1 MIDNL
6 NELLLKVQKPAR
18 YIGGEWNAIKK
29 EWTDNRVKVLLAFPD
44 VYDVGMSYLGT
55 KILYGLVNSR
65 DDCLCERVYSPWP
78 DFENVLRE
86 NKISLFSLE
95 SRRPIKDFDIIGFS
109 IAYELSYTN
118 ILNVLDLG
126 GIPKKS
132 VERSDGDPLIIAGG
146 PSVYNPEPVA
156 EFIDAFV
163 IGEAEEAMLEVIEA
177 YRGSGIKRQGSK
189 KELLR
194 TLSKI
199 PGVYVPSLYQVE
211 YNEDRT
217 IKKITPQSPD
227 VPSKITKRFVM
238 DLENAYYPTKQIV
251 PHIQIVHDR
260 IALEILRGCRHAC
273 KFCMAGATY
282 RPWRVRSKERI
293 LKLAEEAYKMTGYD
307 EISLLSLS
315 SSDHPHIREIIEGLN
330 DIFKNKAV
338 SISIPS
344 LRIQDVLKDLP
355 VLLSKV
361 SKAGLTFAPESGSEG
376 LRKFINKNID
386 IGKLSEAA
394 SASFRAGWNRVKL
407 YFMIGLPTESEDD
420 ILSIAELVEKISGS
434 KKALDGK
441 PAHVGASINVFIPK
455 PHTYF
460 ERRGLESFETLQAR
474 KNILKVRVRSRMIE
488 LDFNSFERSYIEAV
502 FSRGDRRL
510 SEVIYHAWKSGARF
524 DSWKDHFR
532 YDIWLDSFEKCG
544 IDHHFYANR
553 ERREDEILPW
563 SLISLI

>member
-1 MIDNL
+1 MIPDL

-18 YIGGEWNAIKK
+18 YIGGEWNAVKK
-29 EWTDNRVKVLLAFPD
+29 EWTADKVKILLAFPD
-44 VYDVGMSYLGT
+44 VYDVGSSYLGT
-55 KILYGLVNSR
+55 KILYGLLNSR

-95 SRRPIKDFDIIGFS
+95 SRKPIKDFDIIGFS

-118 ILNVLDLG
+118 ILNILDLG
-126 GIPKKS
+126 GIPKRS
-132 VERSDGDPLIIAGG
+132 IERSDSDPLIIAGG

-163 IGEAEEAMLEVIEA
+163 IGEAEEAALEVIEA
-177 YRGSGIKRQGSK
+177 YKGRGSK

-194 TLSKI
+194 ALSRI
-199 PGVYVPSLYQVE
+199 PGVYVPSLYRVE
-211 YNEDRT
+211 YNGDWT
-217 IKKITPQSPD
+217 IKKIIPQSPD
-227 VPSKITKRFVM
+227 VPSKITKRFVS
-238 DLENAYYPTKQIV
+238 DLENAYYPTNQIV

-293 LKLAEEAYKMTGYD
+293 LKLAEEAYRMTGYD

-315 SSDHPHIREIIEGLN
+315 SSDHPEIRQIIEGLN

-344 LRIQDVLKDLP
+344 LRIQDVLSDLP

-361 SKAGLTFAPESGSEG
+361 SKAGLTFAPESGSED

-386 IGKLSEAA
+386 IEKLSEAA
-394 SASFRAGWNRVKL
+394 SASFKSGWNRVKL
-407 YFMIGLPTESEDD
+407 YFMIGLPSESEDD
-420 ILSIAELVEKISGS
+420 IQSIAELVQKISDS
-434 KKALDGK
+434 KRALDGK
-441 PAHVGASINVFIPK
+441 PAHVRASINVFIPK

-460 ERRGLESFETLQAR
+460 ERRGLENFETLQIR
-474 KNILKVRVRSRMIE
+474 KNILKARVRSRMIE

-510 SEVIYHAWKSGARF
+510 SEVVYQAWKSGARF

-532 YDIWLDSFEKCG
+532 FDIWLDSFEKCG

-553 ERREDEILPW
+553 ERCEDEILPW